1 MKFSKPF
8 VLGLV
13 LLGMVEILA
22 LAAGAQAVKLSRRGL
37 TALPDTAVGSL
48 AVSVTPSAV
57 SFTLVSKGTA
67 TGSSAINVTTSWN
80 STTCSPTCTVNLYGY
95 FTSSTSALTAATG
108 GSIATSEVLGKVPT
122 GTPTAFTAF
131 TQTGVFGAAGASLLL
146 FSQAISGQASKTSRT
161 DALSL
166 EINLSSQPQQPA
178 GTYTGTLY
186 IEAQTL

>member
-1 MKFSKPF
+1 MKLSK
-8 VLGLV
+8 LL
-13 LLGMVEILA
+13 LLGMVSLGMAETFA
-22 LAAGAQAVKLSRRGL
+22 LAADAQAVRVSRHGL
-37 TALPDTAVGSL
+37 TALPDTPVGSL

-67 TGSSAINVTTSWN
+67 TGSSAINVTTSW
-80 STTCSPTCTVNLYGY
+80 SKTTCSPTCTVNLYGY
-95 FTSSTSALTAATG
+95 FTSSTSALTAGTG
-108 GSIATSEVLGKVPT
+108 GSIATSAVLGKVPT
-122 GTPTAFTAF
+122 GTPTAYTAF

-166 EINLSSQPQQPA
+166 EINLSGQPQQPA